1 MKTLRIRTRQQG
13 AGIVEVMVAMTI
25 SLVVTAAMITMM
37 SNSLGSTARIIKM
50 TKLSDDL
57 RITMQMM
64 SRDIRRSSYNA
75 NAVFC
80 YANSN
85 CGSDG
90 SGVTLAGDVS
100 IMNDGTLVTDGSEG
114 NCVTFL
120 LDRDHDGDS
129 TENDA
134 GGFRRAVSGGV
145 GVLEMWVGDS
155 APDCS
160 AAAGA
165 DDWVAITNPQN
176 MDITAFT
183 VDSGQSFEAEVYND
197 GMGNTLNQRVRRIH
211 MNLGGRL
218 VMDNSITRQLE
229 ETINIRNDLLL

>member
-1 MKTLRIRTRQQG
+1 MNARYIRNRQRG
-13 AGIVEVMVAMTI
+13 AGVVEVMVAMTI

-85 CGSDG
+85 CGTDG
-90 SGVTLAGDVS
+90 AGVTLAGDVS
-100 IMNDGTLVTDGSEG
+100 IWNNDALVTDGTAG

-145 GVLEMWVGDS
+145 GVLEMWIGGAEPACDVDS
-155 APDCS
+155 
-160 AAAGA
+160 
-165 DDWVAITNPQN
+165 DDWVAITNPGN
-176 MDITAFT
+176 MDITAFE

-197 GMGNTLNQRVRRIH
+197 GAGNTLSQRVRRIH
-211 MNLGGRL
+211 MNLAGRL
-218 VMDNSITRQLE
+218 VMDNTITRQLE